1 MGRKTPA
8 ASDAPPMA
16 MEILRP
22 RFFLFPMQ
30 MKERKFL
37 LFF

>member
-8 ASDAPPMA
+8 ASDALKWQ
-16 MEILRP
+16 EILSP
-22 RFFLFPMQ
+22 LLFPMQ

-37 LFF
+37 LF